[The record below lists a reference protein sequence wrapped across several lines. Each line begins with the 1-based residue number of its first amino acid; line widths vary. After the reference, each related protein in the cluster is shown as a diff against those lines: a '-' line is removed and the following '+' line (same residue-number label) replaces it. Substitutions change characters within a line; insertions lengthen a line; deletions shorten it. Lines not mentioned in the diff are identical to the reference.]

1 MYSESKR
8 FYILVTLS
16 PPKNSPAVNKQD
28 GVKEIPAVELERENL
43 I

>member
-1 MYSESKR
+1 MYSELKR

-16 PPKNSPAVNKQD
+16 PQKSPAVNKQD
-28 GVKEIPAVELERENL
+28 GVKEIHAVELERENL